1 LAADLTVQSI
11 TGTKAAAEPVAE
23 ARAGHVRKTGD
34 AAQKFEAFVL
44 QSFIQEMMPQSTE
57 GVFGS
62 GLAGGFWKSMMSEK
76 IAEQVAERGS
86 IGIAEYV
93 RAGHVAP
100 VRPSGFASLD
110 TMSAISTMNGGVAD
124 QLDVKSTSGE

>member
-1 LAADLTVQSI
+1 MAADLTVHSVAAA
-11 TGTKAAAEPVAE
+11 KAAAEPVQT
-23 ARAGHVRKTGD
+23 ARPGHVHKNAD

-44 QSFIQEMMPQSTE
+44 QSFIQEMMPESTE

-62 GLAGGFWKSMMSEK
+62 GLAGDFWKSMMSEK

-86 IGIAEYV
+86 IGVADYV

-100 VRPSGFASLD
+100 VRPGGFSPD
-110 TMSAISTMNGGVAD
+110 VMSAISTINGGVAD
-124 QLDVKSTSGE
+124 QFDVKSTSGE